1 MNTNTNNQHTNMN
14 TTTPSIINSLVL
26 CHFNTTAP
34 ATTVLNKCASIRVVA
49 SANAGHNAARVYNT
63 VLTARGTAVGRA
75 LSLLQKTGVAIR
87 RCGLPCPIGGIYL
100 RVKDISTVQ
109 NIFDDAQHDLDIIR
123 QDILS
128 TYSDLLVAV
137 RRKLGAFT
145 RDISLPTATEVASK
159 FTLSLTI
166 INQPVAVG
174 EGVLSG
180 IATEVANK
188 VRAESQRQT
197 ADLLRNAHAGPIEDL
212 KAQLA
217 LFIDR
222 MRNAERLHMSQF
234 DKLRDEALRVKGL
247 NILDLPEIN
256 EVIDMT
262 MAAASLPITELT
274 QDERATVARKAER
287 ASEKADETLAAL
299 GF

>member
-1 MNTNTNNQHTNMN
+1 MNPNQNNTNMN

-34 ATTVLNKCASIRVVA
+34 ATSVLNRCASIRVVA
-49 SANAGHNAARVYNT
+49 SANAERNAARVYNT
-63 VLTARGTAVGRA
+63 VINSKGTAVGRA
-75 LSLLQKTGVAIR
+75 ISLLQRTGVAIR
-87 RCGLPCPIGGIYL
+87 RCGLPCPLGGIYL

-109 NIFDDAQHDLDIIR
+109 NIFDDAQHDLDIVR

-128 TYSDLLVAV
+128 TYSDLLVSV

-145 RDISLPTATEVASK
+145 RDISLPTATEVSSR
-159 FTLSLTI
+159 FTMSMTI
-166 INQPVAVG
+166 INQPVAGG

-188 VRAESQRQT
+188 VRAESQKQT
-197 ADLLRNAHAGPIEDL
+197 ADLLRNAHVGPINDL
-212 KAQLA
+212 KDQLA

-222 MRNAERLHMSQF
+222 MRNATRLHMSQF

-274 QDERATVARKAER
+274 QDERVTVARKAER

>member
-1 MNTNTNNQHTNMN
+1 MNPNQNNTNMN

-34 ATTVLNKCASIRVVA
+34 ATSVLNRCASIRVVA
-49 SANAGHNAARVYNT
+49 SANAERNAARVYNT
-63 VLTARGTAVGRA
+63 VINSKGTAVGRA
-75 LSLLQKTGVAIR
+75 ISLLQRTGVAIR
-87 RCGLPCPIGGIYL
+87 RCGLPCPLGGIYL

-109 NIFDDAQHDLDIIR
+109 NIFDDAQHDLDIVR

-128 TYSDLLVAV
+128 TYSDLLVSV

-145 RDISLPTATEVASK
+145 RDISLPTATEVSSR
-159 FTLSLTI
+159 FTMSMTI

-188 VRAESQRQT
+188 VRAESQKQT
-197 ADLLRNAHAGPIEDL
+197 ADLLRNAHVGPINDL
-212 KAQLA
+212 KDQLA

-222 MRNAERLHMSQF
+222 MRNATRLHMSQF

-274 QDERATVARKAER
+274 QDERVTVARKAER